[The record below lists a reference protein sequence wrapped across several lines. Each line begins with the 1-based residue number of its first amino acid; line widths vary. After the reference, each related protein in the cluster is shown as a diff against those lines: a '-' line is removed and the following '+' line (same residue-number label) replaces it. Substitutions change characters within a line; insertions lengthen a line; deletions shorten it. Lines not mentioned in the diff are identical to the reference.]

1 MAGKYFFCEFKKRN
15 PGVVLRTPEATSL
28 MRSTGFNKPQ
38 VDRFYDL
45 LFVLYYNCDVCV
57 AKKRFGH

>member
-15 PGVVLRTPEATSL
+15 PGAEATSL